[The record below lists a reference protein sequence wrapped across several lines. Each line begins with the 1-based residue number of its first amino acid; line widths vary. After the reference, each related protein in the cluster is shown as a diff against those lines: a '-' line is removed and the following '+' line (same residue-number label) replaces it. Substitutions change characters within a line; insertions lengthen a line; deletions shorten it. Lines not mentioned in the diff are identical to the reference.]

1 VSVQAFVIR
10 PRPAGARVVWLGL
23 LLWAVLAPAADTATE
38 VEDYAHD
45 YDVYRIQPGDIL
57 SISVWKEPDLQAEVL
72 VRSDGAI
79 SFPLA
84 GDTVVAHFTVDQVRE
99 DLTRRLQ
106 KYIPEPVVTVAIKQM
121 TGNRVYV
128 VGKVNRPGEFVY
140 TKPLDVMQ
148 AISLAGGTTP
158 YAALDAI
165 KILRR
170 VGVQTTSIP
179 FSYSDVVQGRSL
191 DQNIVLWSGDTVV
204 VP

>member
-23 LLWAVLAPAADTATE
+23 LLWAVLAPAADTTTE